1 MSLRVDTNT
10 PAFGFIVTTPGNGS
24 IVLDMFPDAL
34 GARWRPDG
42 TIAPVSAPV
51 IPVPQELAQTSSA
64 TPPPRA
70 SGQAAVSVPQTPPT
84 QQTAQ
89 NSSSDSSVPGRQN

>member
-42 TIAPVSAPV
+42 HDRACK
-51 IPVPQELAQTSSA
+51 
-64 TPPPRA
+64 RA
-70 SGQAAVSVPQTPPT
+70 SDPRSSGACTDFICHTSPKGFGAGGSFRPPDPSH
-84 QQTAQ
+84 TA
-89 NSSSDSSVPGRQN
+89 DGAELLFR